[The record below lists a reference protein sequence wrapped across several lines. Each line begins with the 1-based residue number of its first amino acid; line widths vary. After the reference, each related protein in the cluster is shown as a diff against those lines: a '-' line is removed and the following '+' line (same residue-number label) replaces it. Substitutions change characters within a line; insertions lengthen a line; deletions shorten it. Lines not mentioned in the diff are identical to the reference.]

1 MTKINYDAL
10 DAVAEALEG
19 DWVAEG
25 RGGMTGTNGR
35 LARSDGLTLTLWTED
50 WTAKKATEVSGY
62 GHSINVN
69 LERDPKAV
77 ARDITRRLI
86 PDAYAGWVESK
97 AAEEAALKRAAGV
110 EAAASALEGTGL
122 HRVTSYDGR
131 SYDGRVKF
139 ATHWRRHGP
148 MGDWEVLGPESANV
162 ELRYLTAA
170 QAVEVAHLVAGWG
183 E

>member
-50 WTAKKATEVSGY
+50 WSAKKTAEVSGY

-77 ARDITRRLI
+77 ARDIARQLI
-86 PDAYAGWVESK
+86 PGAHAGWVESK
-97 AAEEAALKRAAGV
+97 AAEEAALEWSAGV
-110 EAAASALEGTGL
+110 EAVASALGETGF
-122 HRVTSYDGR
+122 HRVTSCGD
-131 SYDGRVKF
+131 RVKL
-139 ATHWRRHGP
+139 ATRYRRHGP
-148 MGDWEVLGPESANV
+148 MGDWEILGPESVNV

-170 QAVEVAHLVAGWG
+170 QAAEVAHLVAGWG

>member
-50 WTAKKATEVSGY
+50 WTAKKTTEVSGY

-110 EAAASALEGTGL
+110 EAAASALEEAGL
-122 HRVTSYDGR
+122 HRVTSY
-131 SYDGRVKF
+131 SGRVKL
-139 ATHWRRHGP
+139 ATRYRRHEP
-148 MGDWEVLGPESANV
+148 TGDWEILGPKSVNV

-170 QAVEVAHLVAGWG
+170 QAAEVAHLVAGWG